1 MKENNRG
8 KRGEAGELE
17 VDQEAETPYDVMV
30 LTVTAK
36 RAVWEV
42 PVSMEDSGFSDSS
55 WFRPKGDASLRS

>member
-1 MKENNRG
+1 MKKNDRG

-36 RAVWEV
+36 RAVWGA
-42 PVSMEDSGFSDSS
+42 PVSTEDSGFSDSS
-55 WFRPKGDASLRS
+55 WV